1 MNTALRDLHTL
12 DEYRQVVDLE
22 REIWGYTDLN
32 DLVTLP
38 VFIIT
43 MKRGGILIGA
53 FDESDRMVGFV
64 YSIVGI
70 KEGRTTYWSHM
81 LGVLPDY
88 RSSGLGRQLKL
99 AQRERALAA
108 GVDLIEWTFDPL
120 QAVNAHLNFTR
131 LGVVSDE
138 YCRDVYGEST
148 SALHR
153 GTPTDRLIVQW
164 NIREP
169 HVERRLDPVSAIHLR
184 APEAATASVINHTT
198 IVGGRL
204 ATTSLDLGIEAPRAW
219 LEIPVA
225 FSELQHETP
234 ALALE
239 WRMRSREAFESY
251 LSRGYL
257 IVDFVLDR
265 GNRRGRYLLSR

>member
-1 MNTALRDLHTL
+1 LKA
-12 DEYRQVVDLE
+12 
-22 REIWGYTDLN
+22 
-32 DLVTLP
+32 
-38 VFIIT
+38 
-43 MKRGGILIGA
+43 
-53 FDESDRMVGFV
+53 
-64 YSIVGI
+64 
-70 KEGRTTYWSHM
+70 GRLMHWSHM
-81 LGVLPDY
+81 LGVVPEH

-138 YCRDVYGEST
+138 YCRNVYGEST

-169 HVERRLDPVSAIHLR
+169 HVERRLDLLGAQADRASRIGVMSLR
-184 APEAATASVINHTT
+184 ASEAVAAPVINRTT
-198 IVGGRL
+198 MIGGRL
-204 ATTSLDLGIEAPRAW
+204 ATTALDLGIEGPRAW

-225 FSELQHETP
+225 FTELQQETP

-239 WRMRSREAFESY
+239 WRMQTREAFESY
-251 LSRGYL
+251 FNRGYRA
-257 IVDFVLDR
+257 VDFVLDR
-265 GNRRGRYLLSR
+265 GNSRGRYLLALPITDVGIADR